1 VIERLRREDGFG
13 LIELVFAI
21 LILNVV
27 ILALFATFNAGSL
40 ALRRASEQSTAET
53 LGDKQLELYRALT
66 YHAIGLHSSLVP
78 GDSLHTSD
86 AAASQTQYA
95 VDATTGCTA
104 TAPECK
110 PTQTLTSSSTPAS
123 PDGHTY
129 RIDTY
134 ITELTGASA
143 PSSGRTVKQVTVVVR
158 RADNKV
164 LARLTSN
171 FDQSTGC
178 VGAVTCTSA

>member
-13 LIELVFAI
+13 LLELVFAI
-21 LILNVV
+21 LVLNIV

-40 ALRRASEQSTAET
+40 ALRRASEKSTAET
-53 LGDKQLELYRALT
+53 LGDKQLELYRSLT

-78 GDSLHTSD
+78 GDSMHTGD
-86 AAASQTQYA
+86 AAAAQTQFTN
-95 VDATTGCTA
+95 DALTGCTA
-104 TAPECK
+104 TAVECK
-110 PTQTLTSSSTPAS
+110 PTQTLSSSSTPAS

-134 ITELTGASA
+134 ITQLTGGNA
-143 PSSGRTVKQVTVVVR
+143 PVSGRTVKQVTVVVR

-171 FDQSTGC
+171 FDQATGC